1 MSNSRNDSASLN
13 GFSDHVSA
21 ASPSFWFEV
30 RTSPTRISVLPGT
43 HFLRTGVAATAC
55 ATVAVVAS
63 MILRMPSAFVVAFS
77 VLSVAGLW
85 VIFYAMHRSEISR
98 GPHLIIGNSIVQ
110 MRGGSA
116 FPVRNI
122 RAFTWVKVRGL
133 RGEEWRSQYFVQMQL
148 QDGLSTNVL
157 ECGSEREAVWL
168 LEQLNRGIAGKKER
182 KEENK
187 REKDRHNR

>member
-1 MSNSRNDSASLN
+1 MSNSRNESDSLN
-13 GFSDHVSA
+13 GLSDYVSA

-30 RTSPTRISVLPGT
+30 RTNPMRISVFPGT
-43 HFLRTGVAATAC
+43 HFLRTGLAATAC

-63 MILRMPSAFVVAFS
+63 MSLRMPSAFVVAFS
-77 VLSVAGLW
+77 MLSVAGLW
-85 VIFYAMHRSEISR
+85 VIFYAMYRSEISR
-98 GPHLIIGNSIVQ
+98 GPHLIIGNSNVQ
-110 MRGGSA
+110 MRDGST
-116 FPVRNI
+116 FPVSTI

-168 LEQLNRGIAGKKER
+168 LEKLNRGIGQGQKEVER
-182 KEENK
+182 KRK
-187 REKDRHNR
+187 PKGQA